1 MALTRWEPFREMM
14 SLRRAM
20 NRLFDEGFTRSLRE
34 TPWRET
40 DLSLAL
46 DMYEEDDHLVV
57 TADLPGVKPE
67 DVDIS
72 VQSNMLTIK
81 GEFEDQEEKERDSV
95 YFQERRYGAFSRT
108 VSLPSNVNPE
118 EIDATC
124 EDGVLRLEIPIK
136 EEAKPKR
143 ITVKAK

>member
-81 GEFEDQEEKERDSV
+81 GEFGDREEKERDSV